1 MQRAP
6 SASDYE
12 TKPLAFVDVET
23 TGLSPSRNDIAEIGV
38 VTVDGPRVERWSTL
52 IKARSRRELALAK
65 GVVPDD
71 LDNAPTFADIAV
83 SLAQRLSGRLVVA
96 HNARFA
102 YTFLRTAF
110 QRVDIS
116 FEPELI
122 CSVMLSR
129 KLYLSETHHNLDSLI
144 ERHTLCADVR
154 HRALPDADVLW
165 QWWQAIHRE
174 FPRDVIGKAIKQLL
188 AGLVLPPHLDPALI
202 DRLPEAPGAY
212 VFHGEGNIPLLTGAA
227 ANLKCHVRNYFRID
241 QATDKALEHSHR
253 ITNITWRVTCGFLG
267 ARLHAAEFHGTLP
280 AKATRSRN
288 ANLVTWQFLPDALPV
303 VSVVAFPGSL
313 GSSASAFFGLFTSE
327 CKRPT

>member
-1 MQRAP
+1 MQTAP
-6 SASDYE
+6 SPSNYE

-38 VTVDGPRVERWSTL
+38 VTVDGASVERWSTL
-52 IKARSRRELALAK
+52 IKARSRRELALTK
-65 GVVPDD
+65 GVAPDD
-71 LDNAPTFADIAV
+71 LDNAPAFSDIAA
-83 SLAQRLSGRLVVA
+83 SLAQRLSGRLLVA
-96 HNARFA
+96 HNARFD
-102 YTFLRTAF
+102 YSFLRMAF

-129 KLYLSETHHNLDSLI
+129 KLYLGETHHNLDSLI

-174 FPRDVIGKAIKQLL
+174 FPRDVIGQAIEQLL

-227 ANLKCHVRNYFRID
+227 ANLKFHVRNYFRID

-253 ITNITWRVTCGFLG
+253 VTNITWRVTRGFLG
-267 ARLHAAEFHGTLP
+267 ARLHAAEFHG
-280 AKATRSRN
+280 
-288 ANLVTWQFLPDALPV
+288 
-303 VSVVAFPGSL
+303 
-313 GSSASAFFGLFTSE
+313 
-327 CKRPT
+327 